1 VAKFFADQSHCQ
13 DLFFASREQIP
24 SQYRDGSSMI
34 WKGAGCYQL
43 WCTAKSCLATVFE
56 MLFTVRLSS
65 FYYSNYCI
73 VNCLSLI
80 FGFIM
85 KKNTPLPLRPLWPGL
100 GDAYPLPPVN
110 PSLNQY
116 VGNWS
121 VIQQSIV
128 LKIIGI
134 CESYS
139 KELNIEGIF

>member
-1 VAKFFADQSHCQ
+1 
-13 DLFFASREQIP
+13 
-24 SQYRDGSSMI
+24 
-34 WKGAGCYQL
+34 
-43 WCTAKSCLATVFE
+43 
-56 MLFTVRLSS
+56 
-65 FYYSNYCI
+65 
-73 VNCLSLI
+73 
-80 FGFIM
+80 M

-139 KELNIEGIF
+139 KELNIEGFFEKYRNIYTRTFPSIKTLQRLVQ